1 MKKKCVRGILTLGLA
16 MCLMGCSSG
25 ADELAELE
33 NLEQLEEIAQESV
46 EENATASGT
55 GGSDVPAEYTNLF
68 MGSDFAEGK
77 VWVSNKA
84 EYAELIEELKKSC
97 EKNLDGSMIFATDDE
112 MIFAGGWNATESD
125 GSTVVSPFT
134 TYEIGEMTQSMTA
147 AAILQLVQE
156 EKLKLEDT
164 IGTYFPDY
172 PYGDKVKIENL
183 MYMSSGIPD
192 VMTDPKSFFASAANE
207 GKDPEQ
213 LGESFKSGEMS
224 EEEFLEYF
232 NNTKV
237 LFEPESGMG
246 LSGTN
251 YILLARILEQ
261 VTGQSYEEYMKENI
275 FDVCKMRNSTCIE
288 TGNLTSIPI
297 PGGEEAYR
305 KNGKLCRG
313 VADVHSSPCD
323 MLLFDRALMAG
334 EVIDYNHLS
343 YVTAPKNMMSCGW
356 IMMGPNCLLQTGAS
370 DGYISLNYIYT
381 VKDKHYYFIL
391 MCPSVERMAFAQ
403 QIDLC
408 ISKFIEGLE
417 EQ

>member
-1 MKKKCVRGILTLGLA
+1 MRKFIRGIVALLCVLS
-16 MCLMGCSSG
+16 LVGCSTG
-25 ADELAELE
+25 ADSLAE
-33 NLEQLEEIAQESV
+33 LEQLEEIAQESV
-46 EENATASGT
+46 EETATASGA
-55 GGSDVPAEYTNLF
+55 GGGDIPAEYTDLF
-68 MGSDFAEGK
+68 RDAEC
-77 VWVSNKA
+77 VDNRIWVSNKA
-84 EYAELIEELKKSC
+84 EYTELIEDLKTSC

-125 GSTVVSPFT
+125 GSTIVSPFT

-275 FDVCKMRNSTCIE
+275 FDVCKMRNSTCTE

-356 IMMGPNCLLQTGAS
+356 IMMGPNCLLQTGAG

-381 VKDKHYYFIL
+381 VGDKNYYFIL

-403 QIDLC
+403 QIDLR
-408 ISKFIEGLE
+408 ISKFIESLE